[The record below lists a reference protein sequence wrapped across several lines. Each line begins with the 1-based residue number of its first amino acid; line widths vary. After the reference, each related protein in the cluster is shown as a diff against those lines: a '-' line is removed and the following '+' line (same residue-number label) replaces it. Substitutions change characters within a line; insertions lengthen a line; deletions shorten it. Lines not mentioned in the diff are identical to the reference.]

1 MIMNNYKVIR
11 KEEHD
16 LGNKQLL
23 YLVKE
28 LVKKGKAEKISFI
41 ITINNDVFCEI
52 CAEPTKKDITFFR
65 TFWND
70 RKSVIIALYDS
81 LDKMKG
87 YISFTVTIKDNRFE
101 EFILE
106 ELRMG
111 VKTLYKHP
119 KSEEVVQY
127 SIV

>member
-23 YLVKE
+23 DLVSE
-28 LVKKGKAEKISFI
+28 LVKKGKSEEESFI
-41 ITINNDVFCEI
+41 ITINDDIFCKI
-52 CAEPTKKDITFFR
+52 CAEQTKKDITFFR

-70 RKSVIIALYDS
+70 RKSVIIVLYDS
-81 LDKMKG
+81 LDKIQG
-87 YISFTVTIKDNRFE
+87 YMSFTIIIKESRFE

-106 ELRMG
+106 ELRIH
-111 VKTLYKHP
+111 TRNLYDYPHG
-119 KSEEVVQY
+119 EEVVKY
-127 SIV
+127 IIK

>member
-11 KEEHD
+11 KEEHTLD
-16 LGNKQLL
+16 KKQLL
-23 YLVKE
+23 DLIIEILKKE
-28 LVKKGKAEKISFI
+28 KAEEISFI
-41 ITINNDVFCEI
+41 ITINNDIFCKL
-52 CAEPTKKDITFFR
+52 CAEPMKKDVTLFR

-87 YISFTVTIKDNRFE
+87 YISFTVTIKENRFE

-111 VKTLYKHP
+111 VKTLYKYP
-119 KSEEVVQY
+119 KNEEVVKH